1 MKKIKVVMGGSGALY
16 PIYLGCLVRLQE
28 EGYEI
33 VSVGGSSGGAIA
45 ATLWAS
51 PTLENTKDNLKQ
63 FIARTLPKNNK
74 KVIKYSLIHFV
85 KNWGLINGIHLEKL
99 FSHIF
104 FDKMKEA
111 TIPLKIYV
119 ANVKRNRQIMF
130 SSETTPEADLPKVLR
145 ASCSIPL
152 IFDPVEIE
160 GNKYVDGG

>member
-74 KVIKYSLIHFV
+74 KVLK
-85 KNWGLINGIHLEKL
+85 
-99 FSHIF
+99 IF
-104 FDKMKEA
+104 F
-111 TIPLKIYV
+111 TIIIHTYKYY
-119 ANVKRNRQIMF
+119 KK
-130 SSETTPEADLPKVLR
+130 TTTTT
-145 ASCSIPL
+145 
-152 IFDPVEIE
+152 
-160 GNKYVDGG
+160 